1 MDIAAQ
7 SHETTT
13 RRHHRPESEF
23 LNPKSM
29 LTPGAAGAVIMLISN
44 SLWVTFGFPS
54 NWSALLFSFL
64 FALMVVGHYVAPFWH
79 KALLMVFNSLI
90 VFSLGVGTMS
100 MGRVAFGPG
109 GSSQA
114 AASAV
119 HRPAAVTHSNFI
131 LDLIPAAAA
140 DDGKLV
146 LAQKKRGFWDP
157 WFDPKKDTP

>member
-1 MDIAAQ
+1 MANAAQ
-7 SHETTT
+7 
-13 RRHHRPESEF
+13 SEF

-64 FALMVVGHYVAPFWH
+64 FAIMVVGHYVAPFWH

-100 MGRVAFGPG
+100 MGSAAFGSG
-109 GSSQA
+109 GPSTAASSAVNQPA
-114 AASAV
+114 AAMRS
-119 HRPAAVTHSNFI
+119 SFI

-140 DDGKLV
+140 DDGRPV
-146 LAQKKRGFWDP
+146 LAQGKRGFWDP
-157 WFDPKKDTP
+157 WFPPKKDEP

>member
-1 MDIAAQ
+1 MEIAAQ
-7 SHETTT
+7 NHETTT
-13 RRHHRPESEF
+13 RRHQRAESEF

-44 SLWVTFGFPS
+44 ALWVTFGFPS

-100 MGRVAFGPG
+100 MGSAAFGQRGSPG
-109 GSSQA
+109 TASSSMHQPA
-114 AASAV
+114 AA
-119 HRPAAVTHSNFI
+119 THSSFI
-131 LDLIPAAAA
+131 LNLIPAAAA
-140 DDGKLV
+140 DDGRPV

-157 WFDPKKDTP
+157 WFDPKKDKP